1 MTEYSV
7 HLISCLDPLRYLF
20 DRPTLVGRLMRW
32 IVLLTE
38 FDIQH
43 VFEKSIKGSV
53 VADHLMSLPM
63 IESRSIDDDFSDEEF
78 VAMTNLSSWRMYF
91 DGVANHSG
99 CGIGVLLVSPQ
110 SDRIP
115 RSVHLTFF
123 DYHPTTNN
131 IVESEVVSSI

>member
-7 HLISCLDPLRYLF
+7 HLISYLDPLRYLF

-43 VFEKSIKGSV
+43 VSEKSFKGSV
-53 VADHLMSLPM
+53 VVDHLMSLPM
-63 IESRSIDDDFSDEEF
+63 IESRPIDDDFSDEEF
-78 VAMTNLSSWRMYF
+78 VAMTSLSSWRMYF

-110 SDRIP
+110 SDRIL

-123 DYHPTTNN
+123 DYHPTTNT
-131 IVESEVVSSI
+131 IVEYEVVSLI

>member
-43 VFEKSIKGSV
+43 VSEKSIKGSV
-53 VADHLMSLPM
+53 VVDHLMSLPM
-63 IESRSIDDDFSDEEF
+63 IESRPIDDDFSDEEF
-78 VAMTNLSSWRMYF
+78 VAMTSLSSWRMYF

-110 SDRIP
+110 SDRIL

-123 DYHPTTNN
+123 DYHPTTNT
-131 IVESEVVSSI
+131 IVEYEVVSLI